1 MPKIYR
7 RDNMLNFNDI
17 HQRAVINCELL
28 PLDDIT
34 SALQSFAA
42 VRKVD
47 LIATAILLAQSQ
59 KTLGKKDWIAWAEE
73 VSGLTRSEC
82 YHRAKVG
89 HLMIACFDKKV
100 LYRNLL
106 KLSGDKLL
114 ALSRLPQEILEGFL
128 SVTPVADMPIDQVRN
143 AVNCQLCQLACQA
156 KGTLPDC
163 EHCLLNSAKRQHQAE
178 LPGFSAAL
186 DTIWEMDAA
195 GFISGVTD
203 DTQAVKCASGGC
215 NLLSAYLH
223 HEKSK
228 LRSNPNCQADTI
240 SLLQIKAALLD
251 SIKDIENIL
260 AGVIEEENNED
271 LETESAVTAQ
281 ANSELCSD
289 HTENGCAN
297 QHTIP
302 DQTDPHTCSTQCGD
316 HTENSCANQQQSC
329 GDHTANGTNCT
340 DNHGSCGCRNAA
352 NAAGECS
359 CRSTGTAEI
368 PAIHSA
374 AENAGTPDAG
384 SDDRCQSCRCQSGGV
399 SDSPAIGSA
408 GRQPTHL

>member
-1 MPKIYR
+1 
-7 RDNMLNFNDI
+7 MLNFNDI

-59 KTLGKKDWIAWAEE
+59 KTLGKKDWLAWAEE

-89 HLMIACFDKKV
+89 HFMIACYDKKV
-100 LYRNLL
+100 LYKNLL

-114 ALSRLPQEILEGFL
+114 ALSRLPLETIEGFL
-128 SVTPVADMPIDQVRN
+128 SVTPVADMPIDQVRD
-143 AVNCQLCQLACQA
+143 AVNCQLCYLECQK

-163 EHCLLNSAKRQHQAE
+163 EHCIAKPKAAVQAE

-186 DTIWEMDAA
+186 DAIWEMDAA

-297 QHTIP
+297 Q
-302 DQTDPHTCSTQCGD
+302 QQSCSD
-316 HTENSCANQQQSC
+316 HTKNSCANQHELC
-329 GDHTANGTNCT
+329 GNHTPNSTNSP
-340 DNHGSCGCRNAA
+340 DNHGSCGCRNTA

-384 SDDRCQSCRCQSGGV
+384 SDDRCQSCCCQSGGV
-399 SDSPAIGSA
+399 SDSSAIGSA

>member
-1 MPKIYR
+1 
-7 RDNMLNFNDI
+7 MLNFNEI
-17 HQRAVINCELL
+17 HQKTVINCETL
-28 PLDDIT
+28 PACEIEA
-34 SALQSFAA
+34 ALQSFAA

-47 LIATAILLAQSQ
+47 LITTAILLARSQ
-59 KTLGKKDWIAWAEE
+59 NTLGKKDWVAWAEKT
-73 VSGLTRSEC
+73 SGLTRSEC

-114 ALSRLPQEILEGFL
+114 ALSRLPLEILEGFL

-240 SLLQIKAALLD
+240 SLLQIKAVLLD

-297 QHTIP
+297 Q
-302 DQTDPHTCSTQCGD
+302 QQSCSD
-316 HTENSCANQQQSC
+316 HTKNSCANQQELC
-329 GDHTANGTNCT
+329 GNHTPNSTNSP
-340 DNHGSCGCRNAA
+340 DNHGSCGCRNTA

-359 CRSTGTAEI
+359 CRSTGTAEVS
-368 PAIHSA
+368 AIHPA

-399 SDSPAIGSA
+399 SDSPAIGSE
-408 GRQPTHL
+408 GRQPTDL

>member
-1 MPKIYR
+1 
-7 RDNMLNFNDI
+7 MLNFNDI
-17 HQRAVINCELL
+17 HQKTVINCELL
-28 PLDDIT
+28 TAAEIEG
-34 SALQSFAA
+34 ALQSFAA
-42 VRKVD
+42 IRKVD
-47 LIATAILLAQSQ
+47 MITTAILLARSQ
-59 KTLGKKDWIAWAEE
+59 NTLGKKDWVAWAEKT
-73 VSGLTRSEC
+73 SGLTRSEC

-89 HLMIACFDKKV
+89 HLMIACSDKKV

-114 ALSRLPQEILEGFL
+114 ALSRLPLEILEGFL

-163 EHCLLNSAKRQHQAE
+163 EHCIAKPKAAVQAE

-186 DTIWEMDAA
+186 DAIWEMDAA
-195 GFISGVTD
+195 GFISEVTN

-223 HEKSK
+223 HEKAK

-297 QHTIP
+297 Q
-302 DQTDPHTCSTQCGD
+302 QQSCSD
-316 HTENSCANQQQSC
+316 HTKNSCANQHELC
-329 GDHTANGTNCT
+329 GNHTPNSTNSP

-384 SDDRCQSCRCQSGGV
+384 SDDRCQGRCCQSGGV

-408 GRQPTHL
+408 GCQPTHL

>member
-1 MPKIYR
+1 
-7 RDNMLNFNDI
+7 MLNFNDI

-59 KTLGKKDWIAWAEE
+59 KTLGKKDWLAWAEN

-163 EHCLLNSAKRQHQAE
+163 EHCIAKPKAAVQAE

-186 DTIWEMDAA
+186 DAIWEMDAA

-228 LRSNPNCQADTI
+228 LRSNPNSQADTI
-240 SLLQIKAALLD
+240 SLLQVKAALLD

-260 AGVIEEENNED
+260 AGVIEEENNENI
-271 LETESAVTAQ
+271 ETESAVTAQ
-281 ANSELCSD
+281 VNSELCSD

-297 QHTIP
+297 Q
-302 DQTDPHTCSTQCGD
+302 QQSCSD
-316 HTENSCANQQQSC
+316 HTKNSCANQHKLC
-329 GDHTANGTNCT
+329 GNHTPNSTNSP

-368 PAIHSA
+368 PAIHPA

-384 SDDRCQSCRCQSGGV
+384 SDDRCQSRGCQSGRV

-408 GRQPTHL
+408 GCQPADL

>member
-1 MPKIYR
+1 
-7 RDNMLNFNDI
+7 MLNFNEI
-17 HQRAVINCELL
+17 HQKTVINCETL
-28 PLDDIT
+28 PMADIT

-47 LIATAILLAQSQ
+47 LITTAILLAQSQ
-59 KTLGKKDWIAWAEE
+59 NTLGKKDWLAWAEKT
-73 VSGLTRSEC
+73 SGLTRSEC
-82 YHRAKVG
+82 YHRVKVG
-89 HLMIACFDKKV
+89 HFMIACCDKKV

-114 ALSRLPQEILEGFL
+114 ALSRLPLEILEGFL
-128 SVTPVADMPIDQVRN
+128 SVTPVADMPIDQVRD
-143 AVNCQLCQLACQA
+143 AVNCQLCYLECQK
-156 KGTLPDC
+156 KGTSPDC
-163 EHCLLNSAKRQHQAE
+163 EHCIAKPKAAVQAE

-186 DTIWEMDAA
+186 DAIWEMDAE

-228 LRSNPNCQADTI
+228 LRSNPNSQADTI
-240 SLLQIKAALLD
+240 SLLQVKAALLD

-271 LETESAVTAQ
+271 LETESAVIAQ
-281 ANSELCSD
+281 VNSELCSD

-297 QHTIP
+297 Q
-302 DQTDPHTCSTQCGD
+302 QQSCSD
-316 HTENSCANQQQSC
+316 HTKNSCANQHKLC
-329 GDHTANGTNCT
+329 GNHTPNSTNSP

-368 PAIHSA
+368 SAIHPA

-384 SDDRCQSCRCQSGGV
+384 SDDRCQGRCCQSGGV
-399 SDSPAIGSA
+399 SDSPAVRSEGCQSA
-408 GRQPTHL
+408 DL

>member
-7 RDNMLNFNDI
+7 SDNMLNFNDI
-17 HQRAVINCELL
+17 HQKTVINCELL
-28 PLDDIT
+28 TAAEIEG
-34 SALQSFAA
+34 ALQSFAA

-47 LIATAILLAQSQ
+47 LITTAILLARSQ
-59 KTLGKKDWIAWAEE
+59 NTLGKKDWLAWAEKT
-73 VSGLTRSEC
+73 SGLTRSEC

-143 AVNCQLCQLACQA
+143 AVNCQLCHLAYQA

-163 EHCLLNSAKRQHQAE
+163 EHCIAKTKAAVQAE

-228 LRSNPNCQADTI
+228 LRSNPNSQADTI

-271 LETESAVTAQ
+271 LETELAIG
-281 ANSELCSD
+281 SESCCS

-297 QHTIP
+297 Q
-302 DQTDPHTCSTQCGD
+302 QQSCSD
-316 HTENSCANQQQSC
+316 HTKNSCANQHELC
-329 GDHTANGTNCT
+329 GNHTPNSTNSP

-359 CRSTGTAEI
+359 CRSTGTAEV
-368 PAIHSA
+368 PAIHPA

-384 SDDRCQSCRCQSGGV
+384 SDDRCQGRCCQSGGV
-399 SDSPAIGSA
+399 SDSPAVRSEGCQSA
-408 GRQPTHL
+408 DL

>member
-1 MPKIYR
+1 
-7 RDNMLNFNDI
+7 MLNFNDI

-47 LIATAILLAQSQ
+47 LITTAILLAQSQ
-59 KTLGKKDWIAWAEE
+59 KTLGKKDWLAWAEKT
-73 VSGLTRSEC
+73 SGLTRSEC

-106 KLSGDKLL
+106 KFSGDKLL
-114 ALSRLPQEILEGFL
+114 ALSRLPLEILEGFL

-143 AVNCQLCQLACQA
+143 AVTCQLCHLNHQ
-156 KGTLPDC
+156 GRGSLPDC

-289 HTENGCAN
+289 HTGPYDGRRLCRGALVGAPWSEENSNC
-297 QHTIP
+297 
-302 DQTDPHTCSTQCGD
+302 QCGD
-316 HTENSCANQQQSC
+316 HTENSCAKQQQSC
-329 GDHTANGTNCT
+329 GNHTANGTNCT

-384 SDDRCQSCRCQSGGV
+384 SDDRCQGRCCPSGGV
-399 SDSPAIGSA
+399 SDSPAIRSA
-408 GRQPTHL
+408 GRQSTHL

>member
-17 HQRAVINCELL
+17 HQKTVINCELL
-28 PLDDIT
+28 TAAEIEG
-34 SALQSFAA
+34 ALQSFAA

-47 LIATAILLAQSQ
+47 LITTAILLARSQ
-59 KTLGKKDWIAWAEE
+59 NTLGKKDWLAWAEN

-114 ALSRLPQEILEGFL
+114 ALSRLPLEILEGFL

-143 AVNCQLCQLACQA
+143 AVTCQLCHLNHQ
-156 KGTLPDC
+156 GRGSLPDC
-163 EHCLLNSAKRQHQAE
+163 EHCIAKPKAAVQAE

-186 DTIWEMDAA
+186 DAIWEMDAA

-228 LRSNPNCQADTI
+228 LRSNPNSQADTV

-289 HTENGCAN
+289 HTENC
-297 QHTIP
+297 
-302 DQTDPHTCSTQCGD
+302 
-316 HTENSCANQQQSC
+316 CANQQQSC
-329 GDHTANGTNCT
+329 SDHTKNSCANQHELCGNHTPNSTNSP

-352 NAAGECS
+352 NVTGECS
-359 CRSTGTAEI
+359 CRSTGTAEV
-368 PAIHSA
+368 PAIHPA
-374 AENAGTPDAG
+374 AENAGAPDAG

-399 SDSPAIGSA
+399 SDSPAIGSE
-408 GRQPTHL
+408 GRQSTDL

>member
-17 HQRAVINCELL
+17 HQKTVINCELL
-28 PLDDIT
+28 TAAEIEG
-34 SALQSFAA
+34 ALQSFAA

-47 LIATAILLAQSQ
+47 LITTAILLARSQ
-59 KTLGKKDWIAWAEE
+59 NTLGKKDWLAWAEN

-128 SVTPVADMPIDQVRN
+128 SVTPVADMPIDQVRD
-143 AVNCQLCQLACQA
+143 AVNCQLCYLECQK

-163 EHCLLNSAKRQHQAE
+163 EHCIAKPKAAVQAE

-186 DTIWEMDAA
+186 DAIWEMDAA

-228 LRSNPNCQADTI
+228 LRSNPNSQADTV

-271 LETESAVTAQ
+271 LETESAAPAQ
-281 ANSELCSD
+281 VNSELCSD

-297 QHTIP
+297 Q
-302 DQTDPHTCSTQCGD
+302 QQSCSD
-316 HTENSCANQQQSC
+316 HTKNSCANQHELC
-329 GDHTANGTNCT
+329 GNHTPNSTNSP

-399 SDSPAIGSA
+399 SDSPAIGSE
-408 GRQPTHL
+408 GRQSTHL

>member
-1 MPKIYR
+1 
-7 RDNMLNFNDI
+7 MLTFHEI
-17 HQRAVINCELL
+17 HQRTVINCETL
-28 PLDDIT
+28 PACEIE
-34 SALQSFAA
+34 AVLQSFAA

-47 LIATAILLAQSQ
+47 LITTAILLARSQ
-59 KTLGKKDWIAWAEE
+59 NTLGKKDWVAWAEKT
-73 VSGLTRSEC
+73 SGLTRSEC

-89 HLMIACFDKKV
+89 HLMIACSDKKV

-114 ALSRLPQEILEGFL
+114 ALSRLPLEILEGFL
-128 SVTPVADMPIDQVRN
+128 SVTPVADMPIDQVRD
-143 AVNCQLCQLACQA
+143 AVNCQLCYLECQK

-163 EHCLLNSAKRQHQAE
+163 EHCIAKPKAAVQAE

-186 DTIWEMDAA
+186 DAIWEMDAA
-195 GFISGVTD
+195 GFISGVTN

-289 HTENGCAN
+289 HTENACAN

-329 GDHTANGTNCT
+329 GDHTANGTNCP
-340 DNHGSCGCRNAA
+340 DNHGSCGCRNTA
-352 NAAGECS
+352 NTAGECS

-384 SDDRCQSCRCQSGGV
+384 SDDRCQSRCCQSGGV
-399 SDSPAIGSA
+399 SDSPAIRSA
-408 GRQPTHL
+408 GRQSTHL

>member
-1 MPKIYR
+1 
-7 RDNMLNFNDI
+7 MLNFNDI

-59 KTLGKKDWIAWAEE
+59 KTLGKKDWLAWAEE

-89 HLMIACFDKKV
+89 HFMIACCDKKV
-100 LYRNLL
+100 LYKSLL

-114 ALSRLPQEILEGFL
+114 AISRLPLEALEGFL
-128 SVTPVADMPIDQVRN
+128 SVTSVADMPIDQVRN
-143 AVNCQLCQLACQA
+143 AVNCQLCYLNCQR
-156 KGTLPDC
+156 KGTSPDC
-163 EHCLLNSAKRQHQAE
+163 EHCISKPKVAVQGE

-186 DTIWEMDAA
+186 DTIWEMDAE

-223 HEKSK
+223 HEKSM
-228 LRSNPNCQADTI
+228 LRSNPNRRADTV

-260 AGVIEEENNED
+260 AGVIDEENNED
-271 LETESAVTAQ
+271 SETELAAE
-281 ANSELCSD
+281 SESCGC
-289 HTENGCAN
+289 HTENCAN
-297 QHTIP
+297 LCASPEQPEQSYLIGQCSHHT
-302 DQTDPHTCSTQCGD
+302 G
-316 HTENSCANQQQSC
+316 NACANQQQSC
-329 GDHTANGTNCT
+329 GCHTANCANSLDEPKSG
-340 DNHGSCGCRNAA
+340 DCRHTADP
-352 NAAGECS
+352 AGECS
-359 CRSTGTAEI
+359 CRSTGAAEV
-368 PAIHSA
+368 PAIYSTA
-374 AENAGTPDAG
+374 KDDGAQDSG
-384 SDDRCQSCRCQSGGV
+384 SDNCRQSGYCQGGRIPDLAPV
-399 SDSPAIGSA
+399 RPEGCQPAHI
-408 GRQPTHL
+408 

>member
-1 MPKIYR
+1 
-7 RDNMLNFNDI
+7 MLNFNDI
-17 HQRAVINCELL
+17 HQKTVINCELL
-28 PLDDIT
+28 TAAEIEG
-34 SALQSFAA
+34 ALQSFAA

-47 LIATAILLAQSQ
+47 LITTAILLARSQ
-59 KTLGKKDWIAWAEE
+59 NTLGKKDWLAWAEN

-89 HLMIACFDKKV
+89 HFMIACFDKKV

-163 EHCLLNSAKRQHQAE
+163 EHCIAKPKAAVQAE

-186 DTIWEMDAA
+186 DAIWEMDAA

-271 LETESAVTAQ
+271 LETESAAPAQ
-281 ANSELCSD
+281 VNSELCSD
-289 HTENGCAN
+289 HTK
-297 QHTIP
+297 
-302 DQTDPHTCSTQCGD
+302 
-316 HTENSCANQQQSC
+316 NSCANQHELC
-329 GDHTANGTNCT
+329 GNHTPNSTNSP

-374 AENAGTPDAG
+374 AENAGAPDAG

-408 GRQPTHL
+408 GRQSTHL

>member
-1 MPKIYR
+1 
-7 RDNMLNFNDI
+7 MLNFNEI
-17 HQRAVINCELL
+17 HQRAVINCESI

-59 KTLGKKDWIAWAEE
+59 KTLGKKDWLAWAKST
-73 VSGLTRSEC
+73 SGLTRSEC
-82 YHRAKVG
+82 YHRVKVG

-114 ALSRLPQEILEGFL
+114 ALSRLPLEILEGFL

-143 AVNCQLCQLACQA
+143 AVTCQLCHLNHQ
-156 KGTLPDC
+156 GRGSLPDC

-186 DTIWEMDAA
+186 DAIWEMDAA
-195 GFISGVTD
+195 GFISGVTN

-228 LRSNPNCQADTI
+228 LRSNPNSQADTV

-297 QHTIP
+297 Q
-302 DQTDPHTCSTQCGD
+302 QQSCSD
-316 HTENSCANQQQSC
+316 HTENSCANQHELC
-329 GDHTANGTNCT
+329 GNHTPNSTNSP

-359 CRSTGTAEI
+359 CRSTGTAEV
-368 PAIHSA
+368 PAIHPA
-374 AENAGTPDAG
+374 AENAGPPDAG
-384 SDDRCQSCRCQSGGV
+384 SDDRCQGGCCPSGGV
-399 SDSPAIGSA
+399 SDSPAIGA
-408 GRQPTHL
+408 ERCQPADL